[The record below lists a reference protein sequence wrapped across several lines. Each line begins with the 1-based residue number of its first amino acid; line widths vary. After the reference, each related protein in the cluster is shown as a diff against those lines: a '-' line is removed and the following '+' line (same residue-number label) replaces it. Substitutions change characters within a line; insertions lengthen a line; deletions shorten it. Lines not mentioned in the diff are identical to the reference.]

1 MGLFREDTEEEKAKK
16 SLIKAIRN
24 SNLTYNWVDT
34 LVAYVSAVYDK
45 ERSNDFLEYEYLDR
59 IILEII
65 LNSNYVNELDA
76 DSELDKIIDYVRM
89 ILPCGN
95 RTDMAQEI
103 ISTFVNQF
111 KYDENGFVNARIFKE
126 GFYNLFDNKV
136 NALKM
141 LYLGYKNGLSEED
154 LDVITKYS
162 IEIAPY
168 CNNQDILFYEINAFI
183 NGFKVLEGDIESY
196 YKDKLDEIKK
206 RVGIYPLDE
215 KSLALISAE
224 ASKAQKLIAKLD
236 ALQRKIDGHQ
246 DRVKA
251 ITAAGKKEIKEAI
264 LLGLKDIEG
273 LSNSSCQNIE
283 NSIEEYVKEITK
295 KLDDYLITLEK
306 QMKNNSDQVFGEILF
321 QTKKKIEEIKFMANE
336 ISSTTTGELLRIQ
349 KATADSVDSLKAYV
363 ADEPRL
369 QELLKGAK
377 ESDEI
382 RTALLQF
389 SSITTGSKGS
399 NNPLQQVV
407 VPGYDQA
414 IVPAGLNVVIPNE
427 KITIRKEGE
436 KAPLIASFDTLTS
449 FKKRFKRIED
459 TKALLEEKGE
469 IFHEKT
475 LEIIKVIMEGGWP
488 YLWGPSG
495 CGKSYTIKQVAELLG
510 LDLIENGKITDKYS
524 IMAYS
529 DPHGRFRATQ
539 AFVAFTYG
547 KLLFLDEFDNGNTD
561 TQVVLNSLYSAL
573 LDALQKPEKL
583 RYATFAENMTVPV
596 NLNFRMISAGNT
608 SGSGENQAYSSRGKI
623 DESVLERMT
632 PIFFNYDN
640 RIEQV
645 ILSNAKGWFDFFI
658 NFRKA
663 CDAYAIKEGMDAAP
677 GMATTR
683 DATAIAIS
691 IENDVKTVDEILR
704 HNFIQT
710 KTEEYLNYLKK
721 YMSNVYDIESDL
733 DTKNCP
739 LNEYSG
745 EALAKKFILESQK
758 TIEMGRRI

>member
-24 SNLTYNWVDT
+24 SNLTYNWIDT

-65 LNSNYVNELDA
+65 LNSNYVNELDV

-215 KSLALISAE
+215 KSLALISVE

-264 LLGLKDIEG
+264 LLGLEDIEG

-389 SSITTGSKGS
+389 SSITT
-399 NNPLQQVV
+399 
-407 VPGYDQA
+407 
-414 IVPAGLNVVIPNE
+414 
-427 KITIRKEGE
+427 
-436 KAPLIASFDTLTS
+436 
-449 FKKRFKRIED
+449 
-459 TKALLEEKGE
+459 
-469 IFHEKT
+469 
-475 LEIIKVIMEGGWP
+475 
-488 YLWGPSG
+488 
-495 CGKSYTIKQVAELLG
+495 
-510 LDLIENGKITDKYS
+510 
-524 IMAYS
+524 
-529 DPHGRFRATQ
+529 
-539 AFVAFTYG
+539 
-547 KLLFLDEFDNGNTD
+547 
-561 TQVVLNSLYSAL
+561 
-573 LDALQKPEKL
+573 
-583 RYATFAENMTVPV
+583 
-596 NLNFRMISAGNT
+596 
-608 SGSGENQAYSSRGKI
+608 
-623 DESVLERMT
+623 
-632 PIFFNYDN
+632 
-640 RIEQV
+640 
-645 ILSNAKGWFDFFI
+645 
-658 NFRKA
+658 
-663 CDAYAIKEGMDAAP
+663 
-677 GMATTR
+677 
-683 DATAIAIS
+683 
-691 IENDVKTVDEILR
+691 
-704 HNFIQT
+704 
-710 KTEEYLNYLKK
+710 
-721 YMSNVYDIESDL
+721 
-733 DTKNCP
+733 
-739 LNEYSG
+739 
-745 EALAKKFILESQK
+745 
-758 TIEMGRRI
+758 